1 MSVKK
6 SSPLLSTLWL
16 ASEKLC
22 AMALVLLT
30 TLILARHM
38 GPDVFGQLNYLIAI
52 VTLISPFAAMGLNA
66 IVTRELVL
74 KPEDNDKI
82 LASALG
88 LRLAGAAL
96 ASLLVFIATPWF
108 VSAELRLAFSLLLVA
123 NICSAF
129 LLFDYWLQAHVA
141 NSYAVK
147 ARLSVLLLLTVSRLL
162 AVYFDAPLSFF
173 ILLAALEIALTGLAF
188 LLVYILKGGGLTKLR
203 FCAATAKSLLAQSW
217 WLMLSGL
224 AAIVYLKID
233 QVMLGQLSSHQQV
246 GIYAVASRLSEVW
259 YFFPVALV
267 SSFFPKLLNS
277 KKASP
282 EQYQQQLQQLNDG
295 LFAIAVTIA
304 IVVMLIGEPVVVLLF
319 GESYQASALVL
330 SIHIWAG
337 VFIFMRALLSKWLLA
352 ENLLRFSFV
361 TQVAGALLNIV
372 ANYLLIPEYGAVG
385 AAIATV
391 LSYAVASYIA
401 LFLHPKTWPMA
412 KMMSYSFLLPLRIV
426 AKGRSLYQKSE

>member
-1 MSVKK
+1 MKK

-22 AMALVLLT
+22 AMALVLFT
-30 TLILARHM
+30 TLILARHL
-38 GPDVFGQLNYLIAI
+38 GPDAFGQLNYLVAI
-52 VTLISPFAAMGLNA
+52 VSLISPFAAMGLNA

-74 KPEDNDKI
+74 KPEANDTI

-88 LRLAGAAL
+88 LRLLGATV
-96 ASLLVFIATPWF
+96 ASLVVFIAAPWF
-108 VSAELRLAFSLLLVA
+108 VEPEFRLAFSLLLIA
-123 NICSAF
+123 NLFTAF

-141 NSYAVK
+141 NRYAAK
-147 ARLSVLLLLTVSRLL
+147 ARLGVLVLLTITRLL
-162 AVYFDAPLSFF
+162 AVYFDAQLQVFVW
-173 ILLAALEIALTGLAF
+173 LAAAEITLTGLAF
-188 LLVYILKGGGLTKLR
+188 LLVYMLKGNGIAQLR
-203 FCAATAKSLLAQSW
+203 FCATTAKSLLVQSW

-267 SSFFPKLLNS
+267 SSFFPKLLTS
-277 KKASP
+277 KTTCTS
-282 EQYQQQLQQLNDG
+282 EYQQQLQQLNDA
-295 LFAIAVTIA
+295 LFVVALLLA
-304 IVVMLIGEPVVVLLF
+304 IVVMFIAEPIIILLF
-319 GESYQASALVL
+319 GNSYQASAAVL

-352 ENLLRFSFV
+352 ENLLRFSLI
-361 TQVAGALLNIV
+361 TQIAGALLNIA
-372 ANYLLIPEYGAVG
+372 ANYWLIPTHGALG
-385 AAIATV
+385 AAVATV
-391 LSYAVASYIA
+391 LSYAAASYLA

-412 KMMSYSFLLPLRIV
+412 KIITASFLLPFRF
-426 AKGRSLYQKSE
+426 AQKGRTIYQKLEK